1 VQAAFELVYIEE
13 CSDEMKKNLMY
24 LWQKIKEFFINPYW
38 ANWTVILLIFLSVLL
53 NGLLWYIW
61 WKKYQDLV
69 GVVPISY
76 SSAVLILNVFLSNL
90 SYRKE
95 ALVNFVLL
103 GTGLLVQIIYLI
115 FLRFFAMSQTF

>member
-1 VQAAFELVYIEE
+1 MQAAFELVYIEE